1 MIILPAIDLKD
12 GQCVRLK
19 KGDYTTAHKV
29 AEDAVETAKG
39 FLSAGARLIHM
50 VDLDGAKSG
59 YHVNYDVV
67 RRVIDRT
74 SAAVELGGG
83 IRSMEDIKFVLG
95 LGVSR
100 VVIGSAAVRNP
111 HFVKEAVAAYGER
124 IAVGIDARGGLVATE
139 GWVETGTVDY
149 ITLAKEMEQ
158 AGVQTIIF
166 TDIDRDGMLSGPN
179 LTQLNALNE
188 AVSCQIVA
196 SGGIKD
202 IQDIQALCDLNLYG
216 AICGR
221 SIYKGTLDL
230 TEAIALAQAEV

>member
-12 GQCVRLK
+12 GQCVRLQ
-19 KGDYTTAHKV
+19 KGDYATAHKV

-59 YHVNYDVV
+59 SHVNYDVV

-83 IRSMEDIKFVLG
+83 IRSMEDVKFVLG

-100 VVIGSAAVRNP
+100 VVIGSAAVQNP

-124 IAVGIDARGGLVATE
+124 IAVGIDARGGTVRTE
-139 GWVETGTVDY
+139 GWLHDSGEDY
-149 ITLAKEMEQ
+149 ISFAKKM
-158 AGVQTIIF
+158 AGYGVKTIIC
-166 TDIDRDGMLSGPN
+166 TDIEKDGMLEGPN
-179 LTQLNALNE
+179 FAQLEALRA
-188 AVSCQIVA
+188 AVSCTIVA
-196 SGGIKD
+196 SGGVSTLDDVRRLKD
-202 IQDIQALCDLNLYG
+202 IGMD
-216 AICGR
+216 
-221 SIYKGTLDL
+221 
-230 TEAIALAQAEV
+230 EAIAGKAVYTGALDLAQAIREAE